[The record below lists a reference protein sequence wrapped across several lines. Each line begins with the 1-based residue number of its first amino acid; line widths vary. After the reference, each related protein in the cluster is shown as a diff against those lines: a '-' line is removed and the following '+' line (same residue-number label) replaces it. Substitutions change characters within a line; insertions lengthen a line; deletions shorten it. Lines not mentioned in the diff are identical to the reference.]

1 MISSLTPPR
10 EEDDMPAKLSSIYRR
25 IERKLADLAGNPL
38 DALVGVCAEADVDYA
53 DAVQFGDDP
62 PLRRMLARIG
72 LIPHTRSHTNL
83 YDMVSRIATATRER
97 LSRVRRVLDLYCA
110 PGDGVPRVI
119 CGDDPLCAEC
129 PLAADCR
136 HCQRTPN
143 IKDLP
148 TDQRPRER
156 LLAEGGAALSD
167 AELLAIILRS
177 GTPEHTA
184 IGVAQNLL
192 GRFGNFRDLA
202 ARSAAEMGV
211 IKGVGP
217 AKAAQIM
224 AALEIGRRLA
234 AQKTTVT
241 DTQVVDSHTV
251 FQVYRPRLRGMQKEV
266 FLSVLLDARNTIL
279 RDVPVSVGSLTASV
293 VHPRE
298 VFQDAIRDGAASV
311 VCVHNHPSGDPAPSA
326 QDRKIT
332 RQLHESSKVLGI
344 RLLDHIIIGDDD
356 YFSFADAG
364 ILPQE
369 PRQNG

>member
-1 MISSLTPPR
+1 MIPLLPPPR
-10 EEDDMPAKLSSIYRR
+10 EEDDVPQSLHSIYRR
-25 IERKLADLAGNPL
+25 IERKLADLAGQPL
-38 DALVGVCAEADVDYA
+38 DSLVGVCAEAEVDYA
-53 DAVQFGDDP
+53 DALQFGDDP

-83 YDMVSRIATATRER
+83 YDVVSRIAAATRER
-97 LSRVRRVLDLYCA
+97 LNRVRRVLDLYCS
-110 PGDGVPRVI
+110 PSDGVPRVV
-119 CGDDPLCAEC
+119 CGEEPLCAEC

-136 HCQRTPN
+136 HAQRTPN

-177 GTPEHTA
+177 GTQEHTA

-192 GRFGNFRDLA
+192 GRFGNFADLSS
-202 ARSAAEMGV
+202 RSARELGIV
-211 IKGVGP
+211 KGVGP
-217 AKAAQIM
+217 AKAAQVM

-234 AQKTTVT
+234 TQKASGT
-241 DTQVVDSHTV
+241 DRQIADSDDV
-251 FQVYRPRLRGMQKEV
+251 FRIYGPRLRGQRKET
-266 FLSVLLDARNTIL
+266 FLTVLLDARNFVL
-279 RDVPVSVGSLTASV
+279 RDVPVSVGSLTASI

-298 VFQDAIRDGAASV
+298 VFQEAIRDGAAAV
-311 VCVHNHPSGDPAPSA
+311 VCVHNHPSGDPSPSA
-326 QDRKIT
+326 QDRRIT

-344 RLLDHIIIGDDD
+344 RLLDHVIVGDGR
-356 YFSFADAG
+356 YFSFADTG

>member
-1 MISSLTPPR
+1 MIPVLPPPR
-10 EEDDMPAKLSSIYRR
+10 EEDDVPQSLRSIYHS
-25 IERKLADLAGNPL
+25 IERKLADLLGSPL

-72 LIPHTRSHTNL
+72 LIPYTRSHTNL
-83 YDMVSRIATATRER
+83 YDMVRRIATATKER

-110 PGDGVPRVI
+110 PSDGVPKVI
-119 CGDDPLCAEC
+119 CGDEPFCTEC

-136 HCQRTPN
+136 HSQRTPN

-148 TDQRPRER
+148 TAQRPRER

-192 GRFGNFRDLA
+192 GRFGNFADLA
-202 ARSAAEMGV
+202 DRSAAEMGIV
-211 IKGVGP
+211 KGVGP
-217 AKAAQIM
+217 AKAAQIK

-234 AQKTTVT
+234 AQKTGRT
-241 DTQVVDSHTV
+241 DREITDSKDIFET
-251 FQVYRPRLRGMQKEV
+251 YGPRLRGLRKET
-266 FLSVLLDARNTIL
+266 FLTVLLDARNIVI

-326 QDRKIT
+326 QDRTIT

-344 RLLDHIIIGDDD
+344 RLLDHIIIGHDR
-356 YFSFADAG
+356 YFSFADTG

>member
-1 MISSLTPPR
+1 VPQNLR
-10 EEDDMPAKLSSIYRR
+10 SIYRS
-25 IERKLADLAGNPL
+25 IERKIAELIDRPL
-38 DALVGVCAEADVDYA
+38 DAIVGVCAEADVDYA
-53 DAVQFGDDP
+53 DAAQFGDDP

-72 LIPHTRSHTNL
+72 LIPHTRSQTNL
-83 YDMVSRIATATRER
+83 YDVVRRIATATGKR

-110 PGDGVPRVI
+110 PSEGVRRVV
-119 CGDDPLCAEC
+119 CGDEPLCVEC

-136 HCQRTPN
+136 HCQRTPS

-177 GTPEHTA
+177 GTQEHTA

-192 GRFGNFRDLA
+192 GKFGNFRDLA
-202 ARSAAEMGV
+202 GRSPAEMSIV
-211 IKGVGP
+211 KGVGP
-217 AKAAQIM
+217 AKAAQIK

-234 AQKTTVT
+234 AQKAGGADRQIT
-241 DTQVVDSHTV
+241 DSNDI
-251 FQVYRPRLRGMQKEV
+251 FQVYGPRLRGLRKET
-266 FLSVLLDARNTIL
+266 FLSVLLDARNIIL
-279 RDVPVSVGSLTASV
+279 RTVEVSVGSLTASI

-298 VFQDAIRDGAASV
+298 VFQEAIREGAAAV

-326 QDRKIT
+326 RDRQIT

-344 RLLDHIIIGDDD
+344 RLLDHIVIGDAT

-369 PRQNG
+369 ARQDG